1 MKNTISRREAREYVM
16 SSAFQIDALKN
27 WDKFDVADFISEE
40 GLAGQKQYIKTLLD
54 ILKTHLCDIDNIINT
69 VSDGWTTGRM
79 AKMDLAILRT
89 AAAEIMYI
97 EDVPKAVAIN
107 EAVNIAKKY
116 GSEQSPAFINA
127 ILGKIDG

>member
-1 MKNTISRREAREYVM
+1 MKNTMNRRDAREYVM
-16 SSAFQIDALKN
+16 SSVFQIDALKN
-27 WDKFDVADFISEE
+27 WDKFEISDFTTNEE
-40 GLAGQKQYIKTLLD
+40 LGEQKTYVETLIGSVKSNLA
-54 ILKTHLCDIDNIINT
+54 DIDNVINT

-79 AKMDLAILRT
+79 AKMDLAILRV

-107 EAVNIAKKY
+107 EAVNVAKKY
-116 GSEQSPAFINA
+116 GSEQSPGFINA

>member
-1 MKNTISRREAREYVM
+1 MKRKEAREYAASIV
-16 SSAFQIDALKN
+16 FQIDTLN
-27 WDKFDVADFISEE
+27 DWDNFNPCNYIEQDKTGD
-40 GLAGQKQYIKTLLD
+40 QKTYIEILLGRV
-54 ILKTHLCDIDNIINT
+54 KEHLPDIDNIINT

-89 AAAEIMYI
+89 AAAEIIYI
-97 EDVPKAVAIN
+97 DEVPKAVAIN

-116 GSEQSPAFINA
+116 GSEQSPGFINA